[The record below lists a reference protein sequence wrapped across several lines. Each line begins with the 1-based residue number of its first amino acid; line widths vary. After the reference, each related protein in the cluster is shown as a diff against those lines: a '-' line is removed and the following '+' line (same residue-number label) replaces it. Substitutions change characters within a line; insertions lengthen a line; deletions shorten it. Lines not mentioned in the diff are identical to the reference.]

1 MSDDDTENNDV
12 EESSGEAEEETEAA
26 PPESSTESSSG
37 DFLEDIF
44 GITKAGSTVEAE
56 IRAGVTTFPT
66 MAYILIVNP
75 KMMSGSDITFMEFDT
90 GIPFNDALFA
100 TAVAAC
106 IACLIMGLWANL
118 PFALAPGMGLNAY
131 FLYGVCL
138 GMGIPWDI
146 ALAAVFVEGL
156 LFLALAST
164 GARAAMINAI
174 PKDLKIATMAGIG
187 LFLAIIGMEEAGWV
201 VDNPATLVDLSA
213 TSGWTHESGELWALI
228 GLLTMAILMAR
239 RQKGAIMIGIF
250 VVAIC
255 GWGIGVNDAYNGTE
269 ADFPDKIVS
278 TPEMPTETMGAVF
291 GALGDIG
298 GEVGLGTFLM
308 VMIAFFFVDIFDTAG
323 TLYGVGRMAGK
334 LDENDELE
342 NANEAFIAD
351 AAGTTVGSLM
361 GTSTVTTYIE
371 SAAGIE
377 EGGKTGLT
385 AVVVGLLF
393 LLGLFFADLF
403 IAIPTFATA
412 PALIVIGAMM
422 MKGIG
427 DINWNDMEIAVPAF
441 LTISL
446 MPFTYSIADGI
457 AWGVISYVAMK
468 IGVGKYEEILQ
479 NQILCAIFVLMAMF
493 YLGPGDQST
502 FDWILD
508 FLN

>member
-1 MSDDDTENNDV
+1 MDNGDDGGSEM
-12 EESSGEAEEETEAA
+12 EA
-26 PPESSTESSSG
+26 PPAPSADTG
-37 DFLEDIF
+37 DPIDDFF
-44 GITKAGSTVEAE
+44 GITKAGSTVEGE
-56 IRAGVTTFPT
+56 IRAGVTTFLT

-255 GWGIGVNDAYNGTE
+255 GWGLGVTDAYNGTE